1 MSNCFLCLEPSKNR
15 ICTTCKCCAHSSC
28 WGKYL
33 QNSNKVKTYISDDAV
48 IIRTAWSIKC
58 PQCRQKMMNVKPVTR
73 SDTEFA
79 RNLAILADYIL
90 FLETIE
96 YVNTEEELH
105 NLYKNVL
112 DAMISHKALVK
123 QNEILVALLKLRL
136 KNMYMDGWLAANLY
150 HHKFFGVQI
159 F

>member
-1 MSNCFLCLEPSKNR
+1 MSNCFLCLEKSKNR
-15 ICTTCKCCAHSSC
+15 ICTTCKCCAHNSC

-33 QNSNKVKTYISDDAV
+33 QNSNKVKTYISEEAV

-73 SDTEFA
+73 SDTKLA
-79 RNLAILADYIL
+79 RNISILGDYIS
-90 FLETIE
+90 FLEILH

-105 NLYKNVL
+105 ELYRNIL
-112 DAMISHKALVK
+112 DSLLSHKTLVK
-123 QNEILVALLKLRL
+123 QNETLVTLLKLRL
-136 KNMYMDGWLAANLY
+136 TNMYMDGWMAANMY
-150 HHKFFGVQI
+150 HHKFFGIQI